1 MRDEGVCYNFP
12 SRPRVFFGVPSP
24 FRERNRSRAAQPL
37 PNSPKICYSQNQKG
51 GFPMKIAILDA
62 ASVNPGDLSW
72 SPVQALGDTRIYP
85 ATEPQDTVSRIADAD
100 AILINRVSLDRSQL
114 SQCPA
119 LRYVGVFA
127 TGYNL
132 IDIAAARDLGIAV
145 ANVPAYSTGA
155 VAQAVFAFLL
165 FLSSDISGH
174 NALVK
179 QGAWERPGGFDYSL
193 THTFELA
200 GKTIGLVGFGH
211 IGQQVAKLAQAFGMQ
226 VLAWCRHPR
235 PEWESASLHFVPLEQ
250 LLAQSDF
257 VSLHLPLT
265 PETHHLI
272 DREALAKL
280 KPGASLINTARGGI
294 LDQQAAVEAL
304 DSGLLRWACIDV
316 LETEP
321 PLPGNPLLHHPR
333 CIATPHV
340 AWACRETRERVI
352 RLAAENLAAFFAG
365 EPQNV
370 VNGVRL

>member
-1 MRDEGVCYNFP
+1 
-12 SRPRVFFGVPSP
+12 
-24 FRERNRSRAAQPL
+24 
-37 PNSPKICYSQNQKG
+37 
-51 GFPMKIAILDA
+51 MKIAILDA

-72 SPVQALGDTRIYP
+72 GPVQSLGDTCIYP
-85 ATEPQDTVSRIADAD
+85 ATAPQDTVSHIADAQ
-100 AILINRVSLDRSQL
+100 AILVNRVSLGREEL
-114 SQCPA
+114 ARCPA
-119 LRYVGVFA
+119 LSYIGVFA

-132 IDIAAARDLGIAV
+132 IDTAAARDLGIAV

-155 VAQAVFAFLL
+155 VSQAVFAFLL
-165 FLSSDISGH
+165 HIASDVAGH
-174 NALVK
+174 DSLVK
-179 QGAWERPGGFDYSL
+179 QGAWERSGGFDYSL
-193 THTFELA
+193 TRTFELA
-200 GKTIGLVGFGH
+200 GKTIGLVGFGN

-235 PEWESASLHFVPLEQ
+235 PEWEGPTLRFAPLEQ
-250 LLAQSDF
+250 LLAQADF

-265 PETHHLI
+265 PGTHHLI
-272 DREALAKL
+272 GREALAKM
-280 KPGASLINTARGGI
+280 KEGASLINTARGGI
-294 LDQQAAVEAL
+294 LEQQAVVEAL
-304 DSGLLRWACIDV
+304 DSGRLRWACIDV

-370 VNGVRL
+370 VNGVEPRR